1 MGATKTFVFMTVC
14 ASVVKGSE
22 LRNLSQGVKT
32 FYDLA
37 NSDLQT
43 DDFLEIMEY
52 LDQRFHRKCF
62 SIESSIATQIKRKD
76 VIEIVGNMEADMK
89 KLSSDIVGDRTRFQK
104 EISDIKDNSIETDI
118 KTKDVIEIVGNIEAE
133 MKKLS
138 SDIVGDRTRF
148 QNEISDIKES
158 FIVFQNE
165 SMERE
170 TTERNEYVRSNLFCK
185 TQDYMK
191 CLTGECCIDTEV
203 TFHNLALGKH
213 AWQSS
218 EYNSV
223 ERAEIAVD
231 GNRAT
236 HMHTKYETN
245 PWWMVDLARELPV
258 SKVVIVNRGEG
269 HPKTIAR
276 LRNIVVTVSSG
287 REEDGEVCGRFAGPG
302 TAGQIIEITC
312 AEKLRGRYVKLT
324 MNSTNYLHVG
334 EVEVYSQKII
344 P

>member
-1 MGATKTFVFMTVC
+1 MGATKIFVFMTVC
-14 ASVVKGSE
+14 ACVVKGSE
-22 LRNLSQGVKT
+22 LRNLSQGVKA

-62 SIESSIATQIKRKD
+62 SIESSIATHIRTKD
-76 VIEIVGNMEADMK
+76 VIEIVGNM
-89 KLSSDIVGDRTRFQK
+89 
-104 EISDIKDNSIETDI
+104 
-118 KTKDVIEIVGNIEAE
+118 EAE

-148 QNEISDIKES
+148 QNEIFDIKELIVDDRTRFQNAISDIKES
-158 FIVFQNE
+158 FIVFRNE

-170 TTERNEYVRSNLFCK
+170 TTERNVFCK

-191 CLTGECCIDTEV
+191 CLAGECCIDTEV
-203 TFHNLALGKH
+203 KFYGNLALGKH

-218 EYNSV
+218 EYNR
-223 ERAEIAVD
+223 EKGAEIAVD
-231 GNRAT
+231 GNRT
-236 HMHTKYETN
+236 TYMHTLLETN
-245 PWWMVDLARELPV
+245 PWWMVDLGNEWPV
-258 SKVVIVNRGEG
+258 SRVVIVNRGEG
-269 HPKTIAR
+269 NTWTIAR
-276 LRNIVVTVSSG
+276 LRNVVVTVSSD
-287 REEDGEVCGRFAGPG
+287 RDEDGEVCGRFAGPG

-324 MNSTNYLHVG
+324 MNSTNFLHVG
-334 EVEVYSQKII
+334 EVEVYSQ
-344 P
+344 